1 MDSLLLF
8 RVRFKKKKKK
18 NKKQIAQGEDIINAG
33 LTQLGAEITNDEV
46 EEEIILQDYKT
57 KK

>member
-1 MDSLLLF
+1 MIYICNYL
-8 RVRFKKKKKK
+8 
-18 NKKQIAQGEDIINAG
+18 AEGEEILKAG
-33 LTQLGAEITNDEV
+33 LTQIGAEITLDEV